1 MKKLIDN
8 LTVILVLYQEKE
20 DVVIECLK
28 NIKNFKII
36 IVDND
41 NDLALKKNIL
51 KDFEIYQYLTN
62 EKNIGFT
69 RAANIAINLAKT
81 EYVLNLN
88 ETPRDIVLVFH
99 ALHVCLGESVQ
110 I

>member
-1 MKKLIDN
+1 MKAKINQVSL
-8 LTVILVLYQEKE
+8 VIATYNEEESIAYVLDELSTYDFHE
-20 DVVIECLK
+20 
-28 NIKNFKII
+28 II

-69 RAANIAINLAKT
+69 RAANIAIGKLTDQALKNL
-81 EYVLNLN
+81 L
-88 ETPRDIVLVFH
+88 
-99 ALHVCLGESVQ
+99 
-110 I
+110 